1 MGFHKAKTSFFQER
15 YTAQFI
21 LCKSP
26 STITLNIHDKEK
38 AIPNL
43 SRPPFAINSY
53 PNLFQD
59 QLNHRNFNIWLDNR

>member
-15 YTAQFI
+15 YTTQFI

-43 SRPPFAINSY
+43 SGPPFC
-53 PNLFQD
+53 
-59 QLNHRNFNIWLDNR
+59 